1 VTAHKLIDW
10 TAITEDGRVLQYAC
24 DHCGVRI
31 PAAVIM
37 CDPADEAGLR
47 ALRAQLPD
55 RLIFAVPGARREL
68 ADARIFASLTGQP
81 PCSPREIES

>member
-1 VTAHKLIDW
+1 MRHERDDW
-10 TAITEDGRVLQYAC
+10 REVYEAGMLTQYAC
-24 DHCGVRI
+24 ERCGVRI
-31 PAAVIM
+31 PAAVVM

-68 ADARIFASLTGQP
+68 ADARSFASLTGQP